1 MVNSSEQEPPTEL
14 LETEAWEE
22 RGMLALTSGEVT
34 VSRHHSQSGWAG
46 YMLKMPV
53 HCIDEPWR
61 EFTWKTHIGVDE
73 ETAQKLAGLIHALSQ
88 SRPEAA
94 QGEHSERPHTAG
106 RD

>member
-1 MVNSSEQEPPTEL
+1 MVNSSEQGPLTEL
-14 LETEAWEE
+14 LEAEVWEE
-22 RGMLALTSGEVT
+22 PGALALTSGEVT

-73 ETAQKLAGLIHALSQ
+73 ETAHKLADLIRTLSQ
-88 SRPEAA
+88 GRPEAA
-94 QGEHSERPHTAG
+94 
-106 RD
+106 